1 MAIETINISLPGALK
16 RKVEE
21 AVAEDGYGNTSEF
34 FRELARDYLRSRE
47 DRRLG
52 TLLLEGLESGDATPL
67 TKEDLAEVRRRGI
80 ERIRE
85 TRE

>member
-1 MAIETINISLPGALK
+1 METINISLPGALK

>member
-1 MAIETINISLPGALK
+1 MAIETINISLPGSLK

-34 FRELARDYLRSRE
+34 FRELAREYLRYRE

-67 TKEDLAEVRRRGI
+67 TKADLDEIRRRGI
-80 ERIRE
+80 ERIRAK
-85 TRE
+85 R